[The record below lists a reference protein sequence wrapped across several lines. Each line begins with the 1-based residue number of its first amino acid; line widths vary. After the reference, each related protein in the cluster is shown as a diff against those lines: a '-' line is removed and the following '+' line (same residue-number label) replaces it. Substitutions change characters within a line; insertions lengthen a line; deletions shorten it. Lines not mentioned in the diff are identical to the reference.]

1 MSTLAW
7 IVLFCVGGGLASVS
21 LAAIFALTA
30 RVNWI
35 PSLVSFAVGA
45 LLGAAFLEILPHAFE
60 HGGDARAVAATLLG
74 GILAFF
80 VLEKLV
86 LWRHSHSHD
95 WEEPPVHQHAHG
107 HGHGEA
113 VAQAGGQQGN
123 APAAPAKD
131 DHGRSGMLILIG
143 DSFHNF
149 VDGIL
154 IAAAFLESTQLGIVT
169 AAAVIAHEIPQEIGD
184 FVILL
189 HSGYSKAKA
198 FLYNF
203 LSSLAMLAGGLLAYY
218 WLQGL
223 KSWINP
229 VLALAAASMIYVAV
243 ADLIPGLHRRV
254 ELKSTLH
261 QVLLIAAGVLSIVGV
276 RELTGH

>member
-1 MSTLAW
+1 MSTLGW
-7 IVLFCVGGGLASVS
+7 IVLFSVGGGLASVT
-21 LAAIFALTA
+21 LAALFALSA
-30 RVNWI
+30 RANWI

-45 LLGAAFLEILPHAFE
+45 LLGAAFLEVLPHAFE
-60 HGGDARAVAATLLG
+60 HGDPRNVAATLLG

-86 LWRHSHSHD
+86 LWRHSHSH
-95 WEEPPVHQHAHG
+95 
-107 HGHGEA
+107 EA
-113 VAQAGGQQGN
+113 WVQ
-123 APAAPAKD
+123 PAAPPGGEGGGAGHSHAGHAGHAGHGG
-131 DHGRSGMLILIG
+131 DHGRSGLLILVG

-198 FLYNF
+198 FAYNL
-203 LSSLAMLAGGLLAYY
+203 LSSLAMLVGGLLAYFF
-218 WLQGL
+218 LQGL
-223 KSWINP
+223 QSWINP
-229 VLALAAASMIYVAV
+229 ALALAAASMIYVAV

-276 RELTGH
+276 RELTGGH